1 MARDGTSQIFL
12 QNTLFTNLF
21 IISLVTVRKI
31 CYFSTPRAKA
41 TSSRFRRRSPTP
53 IRELKILDL
62 PSTLPPLPSY
72 RKVMGITDSEY
83 FLALSVKTAVSILGT
98 TSSVTFF
105 SLDGLPLEQFDMSL
119 TYFMSQVLFYTPWK
133 HQKIQKQPPEVLCKE
148 SSKFQNLLV
157 IESFKL

>member
-21 IISLVTVRKI
+21 MISLVTVRKI

-41 TSSRFRRRSPTP
+41 TPSRFRRRSPTP

-98 TSSVTFF
+98 TSSVTF

-119 TYFMSQVLFYTPWK
+119 THFMSQVLFYTPWK